1 MPNLPISQLPDI
13 SGSPLGYL
21 GPDGEFAVAQDGVT
35 YKVKNQN
42 LSPYPQVYGLF
53 SQTGNSVTVSG
64 TTSETSI
71 IGAGTGT
78 LSVPANGFSVGDS
91 FQLTMGGVLNNT
103 NDTLIIRLK
112 SDSVVLAQSAS
123 FDPAANGDNW
133 FMSVYFTIRSIGAAG
148 VASISTHGNFQVVK
162 ASNGSVFG
170 EAFQTLNNTTFDTTT
185 PNTLDI
191 TVQFSSSDPLNNIY
205 SDLFVLNKIF

>member
-13 SGSPLGYL
+13 SDSTLGYL

-42 LSPYPQVYGLF
+42 LTPYPQVYGLY

-71 IGAGTGT
+71 IGSGTGT
-78 LSVPANGFSVGDS
+78 LTVPASGFSVGDS
-91 FQLTMGGVLNNT
+91 FQVIIGGVIDNT

-112 SDSVVLAQSAS
+112 SGSVILAQSDSFNPSAS
-123 FDPAANGDNW
+123 GDNW

-148 VASISTHGNFQVVK
+148 LASISTHGNFQVVK

-170 EAFQTLNNTTFDTTT
+170 EAFQTLNNTTFDTTIT
-185 PNTLDI
+185 NTLDI
-191 TVQFSSSDPLNNIY
+191 TVQFSSPDPSDYVY

>member
-13 SGSPLGYL
+13 SGSTLGYL

-42 LSPYPQVYGLF
+42 LTPYPQVYGLY
-53 SQTGNSVTVSG
+53 SQTGNSVTVSA

-71 IGAGTGT
+71 IGPGTGT
-78 LSVPANGFSVGDS
+78 LTVPANGFSVGDS
-91 FQLTMGGVLNNT
+91 FQLTMGGVLDNT
-103 NDTLIIRLK
+103 NDTIIIRLK
-112 SDSVVLAQSAS
+112 SGSVILSQSS
-123 FDPAANGDNW
+123 TFDPAADGDNW
-133 FMSVYFTIRSIGAAG
+133 FMTVYFTIRSIGAAG

-162 ASNGSVFG
+162 SSNGSVFG
-170 EAFQTLNNTTFDTTT
+170 EAFQTLNNTTFDTTIT
-185 PNTLDI
+185 NTLDI

>member
-13 SGSPLGYL
+13 STSSAGRLIST
-21 GPDGEFAVAQDGVT
+21 GEFAVAQDGTT
-35 YKVKNQN
+35 YKVPSSGLN
-42 LSPYPQVYGLF
+42 PYPVVYGLF

-64 TTSETSI
+64 TTSETTILGS
-71 IGAGTGT
+71 GTGT

-91 FQLTMGGVLNNT
+91 FQCIIGGILDNT
-103 NDTLIIRLK
+103 NDTLTIRLK
-112 SDSVVLAQSAS
+112 TGSVILAESSA
-123 FDPAANGDNW
+123 FDPSSDEDIF
-133 FMSVYFTIRSIGAAG
+133 FMNVYFTIRAIGTTG

-162 ASNGSVFG
+162 GNGQVYG
-170 EAFQTLNNTTFDTTT
+170 TAFQTINNSTFDTTI

-191 TVQFSSSDPLNNIY
+191 TVQFSSDNPLNLIY